1 MHDIDILCH
10 KNHNTAV
17 LLKKFAGE
25 GERVDVQK
33 LFGCV
38 GLFTLVVLW
47 CLGKIK
53 LLVRLSNPSHF
64 CRIRGP
70 LILKI
75 GYACYHIFFIC

>member
-10 KNHNTAV
+10 KNYNTAV

-53 LLVRLSNPSHF
+53 LLLTLFKPCHF
-64 CRIRGP
+64 P
-70 LILKI
+70 N
-75 GYACYHIFFIC
+75 H